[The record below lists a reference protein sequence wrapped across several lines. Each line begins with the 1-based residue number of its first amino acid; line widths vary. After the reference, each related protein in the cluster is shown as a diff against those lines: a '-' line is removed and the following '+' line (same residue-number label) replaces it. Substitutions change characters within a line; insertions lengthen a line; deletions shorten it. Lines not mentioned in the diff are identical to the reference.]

1 MKPYTRAERERAA
14 EICDVLAE
22 VQSIAVVGLSPHPHR
37 PSHRVT
43 AAMQRAGFRIVPVH
57 PNATE
62 VLGEKAY
69 ASLGDVPPPVGL
81 VNVFRAADRI
91 DAIVDD
97 CIRLGVKRLWIQQ
110 GIVNEAAAAR
120 AAAHGIWTV
129 MDRCIWSDFNGACG
143 RRRDHA

>member
-1 MKPYTRAERERAA
+1 MKRETGFANPQA
-14 EICDVLAE
+14 GEICDVLAE

-69 ASLGDVPPPVGL
+69 ASLDEVPPPVGL

-120 AAAHGIWTV
+120 AVAHGIWTV